1 MKTFAHMIDPSHGWL
16 RVPNVEFNKYP
27 EIHSQVGLSLSL
39 DLSNCSYQSDKHV
52 FLEQDVDMHLFIAA
66 RTAAGIETKLAEYS
80 NKSRQSKIRKYPVY
94 MPHALA
100 LVPQTPILT
109 VESTVEDDLED
120 FNNKASSIHY

>member
-1 MKTFAHMIDPSHGWL
+1 MKTFAYMIDPSHGWL

-27 EIHSQVGLSLSL
+27 DIHSQVS
-39 DLSNCSYQSDKHV
+39 DCSYQSDKHV
-52 FLEQDVDMHLFIAA
+52 FLEQDVDMDLFIAA

-80 NKSRQSKIRKYPVY
+80 NKSRQSKIRKYPAY

-109 VESTVEDDLED
+109 VDSTVEDDVEDFND